1 MSHQVVIGQ
10 WLAWRLTTS
19 EVPGLNPGKGENL
32 SITDQKGNSINLN
45 LNTIIVW
52 VCELT
57 GLVLELTRLTNNIAR
72 QHCFR

>member
-19 EVPGLNPGKGENL
+19 EVPGLNPGKGDNL
-32 SITDQKGNSINLN
+32 SISDQKGNSINLN

-57 GLVLELTRLTNNIAR
+57 GLV
-72 QHCFR
+72 